1 MQAQAQV
8 SGATYLCLV
17 LCCEMSISMSR
28 HCRGLSLYIGEL
40 ATRSDEQL
48 SECDAESRVWPQKRK
63 VLFFRSRNQSLDG
76 IRVVFCNHRTRELE
90 SIVKDKNI
98 GKRTY
103 LSDREAKR
111 SSQLRLHGEMPRNPD
126 SLPIKKK
133 RNGLGHIVASD
144 NSTILIQS
152 RGQRSSTMVLNHR
165 VASHHRPSHR
175 NHHPVP
181 WQGKSPR

>member
-1 MQAQAQV
+1 M
-8 SGATYLCLV
+8 
-17 LCCEMSISMSR
+17 
-28 HCRGLSLYIGEL
+28 
-40 ATRSDEQL
+40 
-48 SECDAESRVWPQKRK
+48 
-63 VLFFRSRNQSLDG
+63 
-76 IRVVFCNHRTRELE
+76 FCNHRTRELE

-103 LSDREAKR
+103 LSEREPKR
-111 SSQLRLHGEMPRNPD
+111 SSQLSLHGEMPRNPD

-152 RGQRSSTMVLNHR
+152 RGQRSSTKVLNHR

-175 NHHPVP
+175 TIWYPGKGKAPVLP
-181 WQGKSPR
+181 DFVFLSLRGGCSGMASLGTPTWVQRGELVASVNFRSGFGHRIQRLSNDPQVTQVIIGQRSPMMTCQ